1 MAQRW
6 GPFSVVIVNLVMEDV
21 EQTVLPTFHSPPR
34 FWKCYV
40 GDTFTENLS
49 GVLAC
54 SCIAFLIGDA
64 HALTVTSE
72 GSVGLVVMFLLCSNQ
87 LQLS

>member
-21 EQTVLPTFHSPPR
+21 EQTALATFHSPPR

-40 GDTFTENLS
+40 GDTFT
-49 GVLAC
+49 
-54 SCIAFLIGDA
+54 
-64 HALTVTSE
+64 ALP
-72 GSVGLVVMFLLCSNQ
+72 
-87 LQLS
+87 